1 MPIDKHEYPGG
12 LEIRILLTPLML
24 EIIRVLVM
32 LSGVGL
38 LILIYCLL

>member
-1 MPIDKHEYPGG
+1 MPYDVIKYPGG

-24 EIIRVLVM
+24 EIIRALVM
-32 LSGVGL
+32 LTGVGL